1 MKTNCRSIH
10 AGCLMAAFSASLLA
24 CIPNHAIAE
33 NARQADAG
41 KVDEESNASEDRKT
55 RYDVPQGDVA
65 ALANCI
71 ARLARF
77 RPQEP
82 EDQVEHLRRFRPA
95 LQEAAQRIVKLEKDH
110 NSEAYQ
116 TARYI
121 LLQNR
126 VHWIARAVPAEQ
138 RQVVADVNEYLKE
151 QIELGNTQVA
161 SNLAE
166 TTARMLQRIGQWGK
180 AVKLYESFA
189 SRYAGSS
196 DAEIASWGDSMRG
209 EAERLRAL
217 NADAPKPAAGEIDP
231 RGKMSPIDL
240 SRAANWGTSDWN
252 RGLFEGNGLA
262 ELPKGEQSFAGVTF
276 TVGEKV
282 LQLGGPFA
290 EAAPKEIGAISVG
303 RKLRRLYLLQGSHG
317 TGNDGPEGA
326 ALAAY
331 KIRYADGSEESLP
344 VELGKDVRHWYNR
357 DQGRPAS
364 RGRVVWTGSNT
375 RSSQQG
381 MTLRLYLGVWNN
393 PHPEK
398 PVATIAFTK
407 ADEPLYA
414 PFCLA
419 ITAEE

>member
-1 MKTNCRSIH
+1 VKTNCRSIH
-10 AGCLMAAFSASLLA
+10 AGCLMAAISASLLA
-24 CIPNHAIAE
+24 CLPNQAIAE
-33 NARQADAG
+33 NAGQVDAG
-41 KVDEESNASEDRKT
+41 KVDEEPNASEDRKT

-71 ARLARF
+71 ERLAEF
-77 RPQEP
+77 RPEKS

-95 LQEAAQRIVKLEKDH
+95 LQEAAQRIVKLEKDR
-110 NSEAYQ
+110 NSETYQ
-116 TARYI
+116 AARYI

-138 RQVVADVNEYLKE
+138 RRVVADVNEYVKE
-151 QIELGNTQVA
+151 QLMLGNTRA
-161 SNLAE
+161 ATILGE
-166 TTARMLQRIGQWGK
+166 TTARTLQRIGQWDD
-180 AVKLYESFA
+180 AVDLYVSYA

-196 DAEIASWGDSMRG
+196 DAEIASWGGSMRR
-209 EAERLRAL
+209 EADRLRDL
-217 NADAPKPAAGEIDP
+217 NADAPKPAAGEIAP
-231 RGKMSPIDL
+231 RGKMTPIDL

-252 RGLFEGNGLA
+252 RGVFEGNGLA
-262 ELPKGEQSFAGVTF
+262 ELPTGEQSFAGVTF
-276 TVGEKV
+276 TVGEKS
-282 LQLGGPFA
+282 LQLGGPYA
-290 EAAPKEIGAISVG
+290 EAAPKEIGGISVG
-303 RKLRRLYLLQGSHG
+303 RKLHRLYLLQGAHG
-317 TGNDGPEGA
+317 AGEDGPEGA

-331 KIRYADGSEESLP
+331 KIRYADGSQESLP

-381 MTLRLYLGVWNN
+381 LTLRLYLGVWNN

-407 ADEPLYA
+407 ADESLYA